1 MKKFGIIE
9 MLGVSLN
16 VNIDYWPEIYVST
29 RKITCGYRVKA
40 PPLSSV
46 WANMD
51 KNG

>member
-9 MLGVSLN
+9 MLGVVPS
-16 VNIDYWPEIYVST
+16 VNIDYRRKIYVST
-29 RKITCGYRVKA
+29 WKIASRKCIKA

-51 KNG
+51 TYG